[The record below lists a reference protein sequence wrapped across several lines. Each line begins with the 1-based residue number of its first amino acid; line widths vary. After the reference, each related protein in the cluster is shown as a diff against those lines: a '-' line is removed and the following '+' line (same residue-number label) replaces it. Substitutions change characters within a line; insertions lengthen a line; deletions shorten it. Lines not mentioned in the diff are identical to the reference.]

1 MLIGIVFGVAGCGE
15 ASGSESKT
23 EVNSQSAENLK
34 EFGTPI
40 AEQTFEVTLNDW
52 GKVTFAS
59 FAPENVFF
67 QPDGLNPDVRFC
79 LIDNGEVLYEMPG
92 WNEEHTNADL
102 FLAVSAVAFKDY
114 NEDGLL
120 DIITLCEYETMSGD
134 GFQTARIYFQLEDKQ
149 GFEEDVQLTEYL
161 SKQDCTDSISAIM
174 DAKEDYWNY
183 FTSMNG
189 QWGTYD
195 QILIM
200 AENKEM
206 WTEELEYADEVY
218 RYAVTDLDRNGRY
231 EIIVSNM
238 GGTGMYTYSR
248 FFEINEN
255 YDGLVECTT
264 DFLEYDS
271 QPDIISEK
279 LETYI
284 DDKGEFHYA
293 VYDLTKN
300 GAAEYYE
307 NVRELI
313 LRDGKIITNYLAN
326 KSTIYSEE
334 TPTIIYK
341 DSQGNAI
348 AEEEYMN
355 AASNYFAEYQK
366 ATTSLGWQDVRELG
380 KDTSEI
386 AAQLDMSLNVFLYS
400 ES

>member
-1 MLIGIVFGVAGCGE
+1 MLIGVLFGATGCGE
-15 ASGSESKT
+15 AAESESKT

-40 AEQTFEVTLNDW
+40 EDQTFEVTLNDW

-59 FAPENVFF
+59 FAPENDSF

-102 FLAVSAVAFKDY
+102 FLAVSAISFKDY

-149 GFEEDVQLTEYL
+149 GFEEDTQLTEYL
-161 SKQDCTDSISAIM
+161 SKQHYTDSISAIM

-189 QWGTYD
+189 QRGTYD

-218 RYAVTDLDRNGRY
+218 QYAVADLDRNGRY

-255 YDGLVECTT
+255 YDGLIECTT
-264 DFLEYDS
+264 DFIEYDS

-307 NVRELI
+307 NVRELT

-326 KSTIYSEE
+326 KSTIYNEE
-334 TPTIIYK
+334 TPTITYK
-341 DSQGNAI
+341 DSEGNVI
-348 AEEEYMN
+348 AEEEYIN

-380 KDTSEI
+380 KDTEEV